1 MSLTNEAAMPLGLKR
16 VINDT
21 FKCQICHSVPIKPP
35 VIATKCCKNI
45 LGCQSCVNT
54 WYSGIDS
61 MTKTCPMCRA
71 ERGCVETMIPWGFQS
86 LWRLSKSCAGMKGR
100 AVKIRLHRSNSKKSS
115 NNHYLINFALI
126 ANICYYLITL
136 VTILK
141 MQ

>member
-1 MSLTNEAAMPLGLKR
+1 MASVKETVSDVMSLTNEAAMPLGLKR

-71 ERGCVETMIPWGFQS
+71 ERGCVETMILRG
-86 LWRLSKSCAGMKGR
+86 LSEFMEAIQKLCRNEGESGENQA
-100 AVKIRLHRSNSKKSS
+100 A
-115 NNHYLINFALI
+115 
-126 ANICYYLITL
+126 
-136 VTILK
+136 
-141 MQ
+141 QEQQQEEQ

>member
-1 MSLTNEAAMPLGLKR
+1 
-16 VINDT
+16 
-21 FKCQICHSVPIKPP
+21 
-35 VIATKCCKNI
+35 
-45 LGCQSCVNT
+45 
-54 WYSGIDS
+54 

-100 AVKIRLHRSNSKKSS
+100 AVKIRLHGSNSKKSS
-115 NNHYLINFALI
+115 NNHYFMNFISNYNALVANICYNLI
-126 ANICYYLITL
+126 ANICYNLITH